1 MTTWL
6 VGNPAA
12 GDGDRGVEF
21 WLERLRSAGLD
32 VDETIDPGGL
42 DGASIEGDDRV
53 LAAGGDGT
61 VQAAAG
67 ACARAGAVL
76 AVLPSGTAND
86 FSCSLGLTGDPDEAC
101 RAVVDDIRE
110 VIDLGRIEASS
121 GRRTF
126 INVAHMGL
134 GAEASRAVDD
144 RDKKWLGGFSYAG
157 RLIER
162 WREHRGTRGRLRCDD
177 RVFVGRWLEIAVA
190 NGAFYGGGNRV
201 PEAEVDDGAL
211 EVYAVRADHPLRLVW
226 TFAAVKLLG
235 PERFRSP
242 KLVHQRCRRVSLTT
256 KRPMATTAD
265 GEDLGETP
273 IEIELEAGALTV
285 VRGPGPG
292 AFGSSGQASDKPSSQ
307 ADNSQPKTSNEDTP

>member
-21 WLERLRSAGLD
+21 WLERLRDTGVE

-42 DGASIEGDDRV
+42 DDAAIGRDDRV

-86 FSCSLGLTGDPDEAC
+86 FARSLGLSGDPDEAC
-101 RAVVDDIRE
+101 QAVADDRCVAVD
-110 VIDLGRIEASS
+110 LAHIEASG
-121 GRRTF
+121 GRRAF
-126 INVAHMGL
+126 VNVAHMGL
-134 GAEASRAVDD
+134 GAEASRAVEN
-144 RDKKWLGGFSYAG
+144 RDKKWFGGFSYAG

-201 PEAEVDDGAL
+201 PEAVVDDGAL

-242 KLVHQRCRRVSLTT
+242 KLVHQHCTRVGLAT

-285 VRGPGPG
+285 VCGPGPG
-292 AFGSSGQASDKPSSQ
+292 AFVASAHASDGPAPSQES
-307 ADNSQPKTSNEDTP
+307 TNEDAA

>member
-12 GDGDRGVEF
+12 GDGDRGVDF
-21 WLERLRSAGLD
+21 WLERLRDADLE

-42 DGASIEGDDRV
+42 DGAAIERDDRV

-61 VQAAAG
+61 VQAVAG

-86 FSCSLGLTGDPDEAC
+86 FARSLGLSGDPDEAC
-101 RAVVDDIRE
+101 RAVVDDRRE
-110 VIDLGRIEASS
+110 VVDLGRIEATS
-121 GRRTF
+121 GRRSF

-144 RDKKWLGGFSYAG
+144 RDKKWFGAFSYAR
-157 RLIER
+157 RLVER

-177 RVFVGRWLEIAVA
+177 RVFGGRWLEIAVA

-201 PEAEVDDGAL
+201 PEAVVDDGAF
-211 EVYAVRADHPLRLVW
+211 EVYAVRADHPLRLAW
-226 TFAAVKLLG
+226 TLVAVRLLG
-235 PERFRSP
+235 PERVRSP
-242 KLVHQRCRRVSLTT
+242 RVVHQRCRRVSLTA
-256 KRPMATTAD
+256 KKPMAATAD
-265 GEDLGETP
+265 GEDIGETP
-273 IEIELEAGALTV
+273 VEVELEAGALTV
-285 VRGPGPG
+285 IRGPGTG
-292 AFGSSGQASDKPSSQ
+292 AFEAAEQDPDEHESPPQPPSQ
-307 ADNSQPKTSNEDTP
+307 KTSKEDAR